1 MAKRPVGKKEGMLL
15 NDMSVELQRAF
26 LLRLHLE
33 RVVFPLS
40 WKTRSMALLG
50 VTVGLLWVSLRFLS

>member
-1 MAKRPVGKKEGMLL
+1 MLL

-40 WKTRSMALLG
+40 WKTQSMALLG